1 MPRAKKESRFR
12 HSKKAKAAWERSRES
27 RARGELI
34 VNPNPNPSLNPNPNL
49 PSSLARLSIAAPPE
63 EHPEDLSIGLND
75 VVEVMGDEANSA
87 AAWLEAT
94 VVRVDKPNG
103 LYCVARASSGGTF
116 YVGLSLLRL
125 VAKAGRRVATTCA
138 ADAAFLEN
146 IKTWSDEKLRTMQ
159 DCLGEH
165 DQALVSVVRL
175 QRNADQQWGAI
186 VARKRKLAEE
196 WAAAA
201 PARAAHNKRKR
212 ERERAARA
220 CAPPVT
226 RASLSR
232 PAYVVSPTRTLPRD
246 PMAPWAT
253 RGRVHLHGLPW
264 SGAARALL
272 EAASSDS
279 ESEVDDFWS
288 DQGSVDE
295 LAAFG
300 VVVGMALAPTI
311 PDFDTYIDGRPG
323 CYFIK
328 NLVR

>member
-1 MPRAKKESRFR
+1 M
-12 HSKKAKAAWERSRES
+12 
-27 RARGELI
+27 
-34 VNPNPNPSLNPNPNL
+34 
-49 PSSLARLSIAAPPE
+49 
-63 EHPEDLSIGLND
+63 SIGLGDD
-75 VVEVMGDEANSA
+75 VKVLGDESLSA
-87 AAWLEAT
+87 PWLEAT

-116 YVGLSLLRL
+116 YVGLSRLRL

-175 QRNADQQWGAI
+175 RRNADQQWGAI

-201 PARAAHNKRKR
+201 PARAAQNKRKR
-212 ERERAARA
+212 ERERAERAR
-220 CAPPVT
+220 APPVT

-253 RGRVHLHGLPW
+253 RGRARARSW

-279 ESEVDDFWS
+279 DESEVDDFWS
-288 DQGSVDE
+288 DQSSIDE

-300 VVVGMALAPTI
+300 VEVGTALAFTI

-323 CYFIK
+323 CYFI
-328 NLVR
+328 VR

>member
-1 MPRAKKESRFR
+1 M
-12 HSKKAKAAWERSRES
+12 
-27 RARGELI
+27 
-34 VNPNPNPSLNPNPNL
+34 
-49 PSSLARLSIAAPPE
+49 
-63 EHPEDLSIGLND
+63 SIGLGDD
-75 VVEVMGDEANSA
+75 VKVLGDESLSA
-87 AAWLEAT
+87 PWLEAT

-103 LYCVARASSGGTF
+103 LYCVAKASSGGTF
-116 YVGLSLLRL
+116 FVGLSQLRL
-125 VAKAGRRVATTCA
+125 VTKAGRRATTCA
-138 ADAAFLEN
+138 ADAAFLKE
-146 IKTWSDEKLRTMQ
+146 IETWSEEKLRTMQ

-175 QRNADQQWGAI
+175 RRNADQQWGAI

-201 PARAAHNKRKR
+201 PARAAQNKRKR
-212 ERERAARA
+212 ERERAERAR
-220 CAPPVT
+220 APPVT

-253 RGRVHLHGLPW
+253 RGRARARSW

-279 ESEVDDFWS
+279 DESEVDDFWS
-288 DQGSVDE
+288 DQSSIDE

-300 VVVGMALAPTI
+300 VEVGTALAFTI

-323 CYFIK
+323 CYFI
-328 NLVR
+328 VR

>member
-1 MPRAKKESRFR
+1 
-12 HSKKAKAAWERSRES
+12 
-27 RARGELI
+27 
-34 VNPNPNPSLNPNPNL
+34 
-49 PSSLARLSIAAPPE
+49 
-63 EHPEDLSIGLND
+63 
-75 VVEVMGDEANSA
+75 MGDDVKVLGDESLSA
-87 AAWLEAT
+87 PWLEAT

-116 YVGLSLLRL
+116 FVGLSQLRL
-125 VAKAGRRVATTCA
+125 VTKAGRRATTCA
-138 ADAAFLEN
+138 ADAAFLKE
-146 IKTWSDEKLRTMQ
+146 IETWSEEKLRTMQ

-175 QRNADQQWGAI
+175 RRNADQQWGAI

-201 PARAAHNKRKR
+201 PARAAQNKRKR
-212 ERERAARA
+212 ERERAERAR
-220 CAPPVT
+220 APPVT

-288 DQGSVDE
+288 DQNSVDE

-300 VVVGMALAPTI
+300 VEVGMSLAPTI
-311 PDFDTYIDGRPG
+311 PNFDTYIDGRPG
-323 CYFIK
+323 CYFI
-328 NLVR
+328 VR